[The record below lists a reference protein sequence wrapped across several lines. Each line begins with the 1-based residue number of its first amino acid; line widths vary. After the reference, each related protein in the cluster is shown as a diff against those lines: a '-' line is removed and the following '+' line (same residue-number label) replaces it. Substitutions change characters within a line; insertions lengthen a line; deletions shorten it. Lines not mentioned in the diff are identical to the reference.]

1 MAGTLEVTEE
11 LCWMPAGWVFDTV
24 LERMAAELH
33 PQDPALAARLLAA
46 RTEANSGYLDLRNV
60 DLDSLVL
67 LVHAA
72 DRAYGR
78 IKGERAQGNAA
89 PAFSEGLLT
98 QLQQLRDLLQA
109 GQKARMAKR

>member
-24 LERMAAELH
+24 LERMAADLH
-33 PQDPALAARLLAA
+33 PQEPALAARLLAT
-46 RTEANSGYLDLRNV
+46 RTEAYGGYLGLRDV
-60 DLDSLVL
+60 DLETLVL

-72 DRAYGR
+72 DKAYGHIQR
-78 IKGERAQGNAA
+78 ERAQGDTA